1 MQPKI
6 DAHDLDFKSKNIL
19 GFLKDGNKVKVTIR
33 FRGRELAHTYLGYGI
48 LNSILEKVG
57 DVNYVLES
65 AAKMEGKTMFLIVAP
80 KFKK

>member
-1 MQPKI
+1 M
-6 DAHDLDFKSKNIL
+6 LMTLIL
-19 GFLKDGNKVKVTIR
+19 NQKHFRFLKDGNKVKVTIR

>member
-1 MQPKI
+1 MT
-6 DAHDLDFKSKNIL
+6 LIL
-19 GFLKDGNKVKVTIR
+19 IQKHFRFLKDGNKVKVTIR